1 MKKTRLK
8 KNKKK
13 SPKKTM
19 EEVEKSTQ
27 LKKCASLNNLIQNNQ
42 SSQMSTT
49 QSQNSPAQR

>member
-1 MKKTRLK
+1 
-8 KNKKK
+8 
-13 SPKKTM
+13 M

-42 SSQMSTT
+42 STQMSTT